1 MDIYF
6 NAESERF
13 ELEKNGLM
21 AVAEFVMEPSA
32 MVVTHIIVP
41 PSLRGGGIASKLAEG
56 VVAHARREGLKI
68 HPQCSFMEAYMR
80 RHPETL
86 DLMAQRA

>member
-6 NAESERF
+6 NADSKRF

-21 AVAEFVMEPSA
+21 AVAEFEMEPGV
-32 MVVTHIIVP
+32 MVVTHVIVP
-41 PSLRGGGIASKLAEG
+41 PSLRGGGIASALSAE

-68 HPQCSFMEAYMR
+68 EPVCSFMQAYLT
-80 RHPETL
+80 RHPEAH
-86 DLMAQRA
+86 DLVA